1 MIHSFYLA
9 ERGRREDSLRTRED
23 DKRARERERRKEE
36 KKDHIYAHI
45 TTNESIRIGGWEV
58 DTKQKGVK
66 VVPRVKK
73 NHEIKRETKSR
84 EKKIEEWIE
93 KHKESKMT

>member
-9 ERGRREDSLRTRED
+9 ERWRREDSLRTRED
-23 DKRARERERRKEE
+23 DERARERERRKEE

-73 NHEIKRETKSR
+73 KSR
-84 EKKIEEWIE
+84 N
-93 KHKESKMT
+93 